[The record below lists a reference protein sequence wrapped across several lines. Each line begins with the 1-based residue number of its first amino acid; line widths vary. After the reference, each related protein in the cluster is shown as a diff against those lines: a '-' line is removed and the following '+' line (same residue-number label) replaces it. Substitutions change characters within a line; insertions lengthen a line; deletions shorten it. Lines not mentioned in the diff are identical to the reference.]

1 MDLKKQSEII
11 SCNRIKFLNM
21 KYDLYNQLEFNK
33 KLVYNNQGNEIKYN
47 KYLDSLY
54 ITKKDCFYKPLD
66 DNEMLWA
73 TNFKDIQLTSK
84 SNIFNQNTRAKL
96 NQDVNCP

>member
-33 KLVYNNQGNEIKYN
+33 KLSH
-47 KYLDSLY
+47 L
-54 ITKKDCFYKPLD
+54 
-66 DNEMLWA
+66 
-73 TNFKDIQLTSK
+73 
-84 SNIFNQNTRAKL
+84 
-96 NQDVNCP
+96 

>member
-1 MDLKKQSEII
+1 MDLKKQSELI
-11 SCNRIKFLNM
+11 SCNRINFLNM
-21 KYDLYNQLEFNK
+21 KYNLYNDLEFKK
-33 KLVYNNQGNEIKYN
+33 KLVYNSQSSEIKPN

-73 TNFKDIQLTSK
+73 DNFKDIKVDLK
-84 SNIFNQNTRAKL
+84 YKIFNQNNL
-96 NQDVNCP
+96 FICI